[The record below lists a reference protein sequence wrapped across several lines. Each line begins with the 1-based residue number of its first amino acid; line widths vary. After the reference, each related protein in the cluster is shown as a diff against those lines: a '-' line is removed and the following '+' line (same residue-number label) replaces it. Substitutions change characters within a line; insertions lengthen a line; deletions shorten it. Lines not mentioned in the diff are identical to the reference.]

1 MRFLKQFPLGFYMVP
16 APCGRFM
23 QYTVFNFCNLTQS
36 IIKNGM
42 TLCVCMNKDSVLDDI
57 MSVESLSLLG
67 SDF

>member
-1 MRFLKQFPLGFYMVP
+1 MVP

-23 QYTVFNFCNLTQS
+23 QYTLFNFCNLTHS

-42 TLCVCMNKDSVLDDI
+42 TLMCINIDSVLDDI

-67 SDF
+67 PDF